1 MVAAAYSVEA
11 HEYRSQDRLIVV
23 ENRTPA
29 RTREEAE
36 KIKKEVEDQL
46 FDIFCKYFPER
57 S

>member
-1 MVAAAYSVEA
+1 MAATYSVET
-11 HEYRSQDRLIVV
+11 HERLSEGQLMVV

-36 KIKKEVEDQL
+36 KIKKAVEDQL
-46 FDIFCKYFPER
+46 FDIFCKYLSER